1 MPLRLSAQG
10 ADKDEA
16 LAGLMDN
23 SRVSPGLGSA
33 VAVGSGQRMGMW
45 EGRAL
50 EPLGVHPSAR
60 GARPPPWGGAVFR
73 CESAFLTVD

>member
-33 VAVGSGQRMGMW
+33 VALGSGQRMGMW
-45 EGRAL
+45 EGRAF
-50 EPLGVHPSAR
+50 EPLGVQPFRPGRPASSVGRR
-60 GARPPPWGGAVFR
+60 GLPLRKRFPDR
-73 CESAFLTVD
+73 